1 MSSWV
6 YVGGGSGPNGTG
18 GAAQVLAV
26 HAALLPVGQQ
36 GRVLYFSGSQ
46 WVEAPVWEAIE
57 NEPNPVADS
66 RYPAGKAQIDH
77 TRLYDCA
84 TRQVSNPGSPDADL
98 FCSGHAFRP
107 DGRLVVAGGT
117 QHWPDPAEGDPH
129 HAHWSGT
136 RASWLF
142 DHTAQFRARPGAAV
156 TALWHGDRHLDL
168 FATGT
173 DGAVW
178 SAWWE
183 PGTGWV
189 PWFQIQPRVRMQ
201 PGATVTALW
210 RNAGHLDLLATG
222 TDGAVWSTW
231 WEAGPGWQPWFLVR
245 PEVRMQPG
253 ATVTALWH
261 GDQHL
266 DLFATGTDGAVWS
279 TWWDPAG
286 GWRPWFLIHP
296 EVKMR
301 PGATVTALWRNADH
315 LDLFVT
321 GTDGA
326 VWSAWWEPGPGWQ
339 RWFLIHPEVK
349 MQPGATVT
357 ALWRNGDHLDLFA
370 TGTDGAVWSAWWE
383 PGPGWQRWFLIHPE
397 VKMRPGATVTA
408 LWRNAGHL
416 DLFAMGTDGAVWS
429 AWWEPGPGWQPW
441 FLVHPEVRMQPGATV
456 TALWHGDQHLDL
468 FATGTD
474 GAVWSTWWEPG
485 PGWQAWFLIL
495 NGQFWVYAGSL
506 SRDPAQRGAGAPM
519 GGGRWYPTLVTLADG
534 GVLALTGHPL
544 IGQYGDRYYDYDER
558 HNNTKPE
565 IHHQQSNSWQGVDKQ
580 LGVSGAHDYAVYY
593 PRLHVLPHTG
603 EVFVVQP
610 LYSRLVTTNPQSGN
624 LYSANPDD
632 TSPPYA
638 VDVMDKSLCYDAGAR
653 QVTRAF
659 TGPQAIDG
667 MYLDR
672 FFTSQPTTSV
682 LLPLHHEEN
691 YRPRVLA
698 CGAQQAVV
706 TDLGAADPHWAPT
719 AARALTDPASGRPPV
734 RHFCTA
740 TLLPTGDVLV
750 SGGVTKEVYKETDG
764 VRTAELYHP
773 SASGGSWSTG
783 AVAAETRGY
792 HSVALLTP
800 DGRVWTAGS
809 EFNDTSTPNLS
820 IELFEPDYVAVADRV
835 TIRSA
840 PGAVG
845 YGRTFRVDYTPT
857 STGTPIA
864 RVVLMRCG
872 SVTHSFDGDQRYVSV
887 PFTGA
892 GSSLTVTAP
901 PDGTVAPPGFY
912 MLWLVD
918 SNGLPCR
925 TAPFIR
931 LG

>member
-1 MSSWV
+1 MSRWV

-18 GAAQVLAV
+18 GAAQVLGV

-46 WVEAPVWEAIE
+46 WVEAPLWEAIE
-57 NEPNPVADS
+57 NEPNPPADS

-84 TRQVSNPGSPDADL
+84 TRQVSNPGSPDDDL

-117 QHWPDPAEGDPH
+117 QHWPDPAEGDLH

-136 RASWLF
+136 RSSWLF
-142 DHTAQFRARPGAAV
+142 DHTAQYRAQPGGRV
-156 TALWHGDRHLDL
+156 TALWRGEHLDL
-168 FATGT
+168 FTTGT

-183 PGTGWV
+183 PE
-189 PWFQIQPRVRMQ
+189 P
-201 PGATVTALW
+201 
-210 RNAGHLDLLATG
+210 N
-222 TDGAVWSTW
+222 
-231 WEAGPGWQPWFLVR
+231 WQ
-245 PEVRMQPG
+245 
-253 ATVTALWH
+253 
-261 GDQHL
+261 
-266 DLFATGTDGAVWS
+266 
-279 TWWDPAG
+279 
-286 GWRPWFLIHP
+286 PWFLIHP
-296 EVKMR
+296 E
-301 PGATVTALWRNADH
+301 
-315 LDLFVT
+315 
-321 GTDGA
+321 
-326 VWSAWWEPGPGWQ
+326 
-339 RWFLIHPEVK
+339 IK

-357 ALWRNGDHLDLFA
+357 ALWRG
-370 TGTDGAVWSAWWE
+370 E
-383 PGPGWQRWFLIHPE
+383 
-397 VKMRPGATVTA
+397 
-408 LWRNAGHL
+408 
-416 DLFAMGTDGAVWS
+416 
-429 AWWEPGPGWQPW
+429 
-441 FLVHPEVRMQPGATV
+441 
-456 TALWHGDQHLDL
+456 HLDL

-474 GAVWSTWWEPG
+474 GAVWSTWWEPE
-485 PGWQAWFLIL
+485 PNWQPWFLIL
-495 NGQFWVYAGSL
+495 KGQFWVFAGAL
-506 SRDPAQRGAGAPM
+506 SRDPAQRAAGAPM

-534 GVLALTGHPL
+534 GVFALTGHPL
-544 IGQYGDRYYDYDER
+544 IGMYGDRFYDYDNR

-565 IHHQQSNSWQGVDKQ
+565 IYRQQNNAWQGVDKQ

-624 LYSANPDD
+624 LYSANPED

-638 VDVMDKSLCYDAGAR
+638 VDVMDKSLCYNPVAK

-682 LLPLHHEEN
+682 MLPLHHEEN

-706 TDLGAADPHWAPT
+706 TDLGAAGPQWVTT

-734 RHFCTA
+734 RYFCTA

-750 SGGVTKEVYKETDG
+750 SGGVTKEQYKEADG
-764 VRTAELYHP
+764 VRTTELYHP
-773 SASGGSWSTG
+773 SAAGGSWSIG

-835 TIRSA
+835 TIKSA
-840 PGAVG
+840 PGAAR
-845 YGRTFRVDYTPT
+845 YGQAFRVDYTPA
-857 STGTPIA
+857 STAAAIA
-864 RVVLMRCG
+864 KVVLMRCG

-887 PFTGA
+887 PFTKA
-892 GSSLTVTAP
+892 GTSLTVTAP
-901 PDGTVAPPGFY
+901 PDGTVAPPGAY
-912 MLWLVD
+912 MLWLID
-918 SNGLPCR
+918 TNGLPCK